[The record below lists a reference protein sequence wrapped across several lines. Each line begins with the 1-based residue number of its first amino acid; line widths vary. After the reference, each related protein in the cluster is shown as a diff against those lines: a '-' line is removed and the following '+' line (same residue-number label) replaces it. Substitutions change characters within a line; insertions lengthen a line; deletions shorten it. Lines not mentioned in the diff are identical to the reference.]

1 MNNILETNLHLTHSP
16 ISIKDFNRIKKSPV
30 LNTELW
36 REKESLDNASLY
48 IIGKREAPV
57 FVPRREISD
66 EHCLILDVEVGKAS
80 FRIFIPALTNPKY
93 SLNGF
98 AGIKTEPEGL
108 EKAQKVWLFAFND
121 KGEAVPNIG
130 FTFDELIYY
139 ASNDLFHIEIQG
151 DFTSAITYDVLYVG
165 ETVREKLTQRFKAHH
180 ALQDMLIEEKVISPS
195 FDKSE
200 ELILMPFTIDS
211 YMCSSV
217 MEGYSGTGLFSFRN
231 NSINL
236 ICIISEECGDNS
248 SGTLLRATSSEK
260 CRELLELTNLH
271 SEYPRSFERYKEL
284 AGFTFP
290 SSRSK
295 AKRLFYDFSEE
306 LMEDCD
312 LLPENCVEKWYD
324 ELSCKSDRKKC
335 DKFWT
340 GKLELM
346 AILYGSG
353 FVSGANVTKPVINMP
368 DPYEN
373 DQVEVEYICTE
384 DETESVLGRLIEA
397 EYFAKRGKLKNGTL
411 FVLNSNNGRFFLYPR
426 HECRAIVRDITA
438 CAECSNRALKNKLG
452 QFLPENSKESEN
464 FDIIDGAAIHCNLA
478 AISVD
483 RMLDLMSRNKIDKC
497 LLQENMAGVLKELW
511 EL

>member
-151 DFTSAITYDVLYVG
+151 DFTSAITYDVLYIG

-211 YMCSSV
+211 YMCTMLTGFSTENDRMKGLIGDFDVTPSQISLDAEKSLIHSMNPKYNRIRFKNYPFSKDGLYKSDASVFCYSIAENMILKYDAGNIIGYPETAFASSIV
-217 MEGYSGTGLFSFRN
+217 GDKDGYTKVFVPGENKTERYAKKWYAEHERRMIEEGYAF
-231 NSINL
+231 
-236 ICIISEECGDNS
+236 
-248 SGTLLRATSSEK
+248 TSSDSH
-260 CRELLELTNLH
+260 H
-271 SEYPRSFERYKEL
+271 S
-284 AGFTFP
+284 
-290 SSRSK
+290 
-295 AKRLFYDFSEE
+295 
-306 LMEDCD
+306 
-312 LLPENCVEKWYD
+312 
-324 ELSCKSDRKKC
+324 
-335 DKFWT
+335 
-340 GKLELM
+340 
-346 AILYGSG
+346 
-353 FVSGANVTKPVINMP
+353 
-368 DPYEN
+368 
-373 DQVEVEYICTE
+373 
-384 DETESVLGRLIEA
+384 
-397 EYFAKRGKLKNGTL
+397 
-411 FVLNSNNGRFFLYPR
+411 
-426 HECRAIVRDITA
+426 
-438 CAECSNRALKNKLG
+438 
-452 QFLPENSKESEN
+452 
-464 FDIIDGAAIHCNLA
+464 DGCI
-478 AISVD
+478 
-483 RMLDLMSRNKIDKC
+483 
-497 LLQENMAGVLKELW
+497 
-511 EL
+511 

>member
-211 YMCSSV
+211 YMCT
-217 MEGYSGTGLFSFRN
+217 MLTGFS
-231 NSINL
+231 
-236 ICIISEECGDNS
+236 
-248 SGTLLRATSSEK
+248 T
-260 CRELLELTNLH
+260 
-271 SEYPRSFERYKEL
+271 
-284 AGFTFP
+284 
-290 SSRSK
+290 
-295 AKRLFYDFSEE
+295 
-306 LMEDCD
+306 
-312 LLPENCVEKWYD
+312 
-324 ELSCKSDRKKC
+324 
-335 DKFWT
+335 
-340 GKLELM
+340 
-346 AILYGSG
+346 
-353 FVSGANVTKPVINMP
+353 
-368 DPYEN
+368 EN
-373 DQVEVEYICTE
+373 DWMKGLIGDFDVTPSQISLDAEKSLIHSMNPKYNRIRFKNYPFQGW
-384 DETESVLGRLIEA
+384 SV
-397 EYFAKRGKLKNGTL
+397 
-411 FVLNSNNGRFFLYPR
+411 
-426 HECRAIVRDITA
+426 
-438 CAECSNRALKNKLG
+438 
-452 QFLPENSKESEN
+452 
-464 FDIIDGAAIHCNLA
+464 
-478 AISVD
+478 
-483 RMLDLMSRNKIDKC
+483 
-497 LLQENMAGVLKELW
+497 
-511 EL
+511 